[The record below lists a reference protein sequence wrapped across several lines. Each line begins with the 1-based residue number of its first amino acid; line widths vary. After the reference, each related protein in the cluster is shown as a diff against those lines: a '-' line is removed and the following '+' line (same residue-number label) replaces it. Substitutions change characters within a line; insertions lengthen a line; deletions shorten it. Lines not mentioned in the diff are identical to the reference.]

1 MGDGLRASTFFEN
14 DIAIVGEAIVLDRV
28 VDPDQLWFPFMRGVI
43 FKTPPPQDPMPKR
56 SIVHKH
62 GGKMQTPKTMYRFIE
77 GVDQIPLP
85 FFEHREVSRRQ
96 YREVLQSRHAGWDRD
111 RSGDP
116 IKLHFSPYHST
127 RDALRQW
134 CLANAKGLF
143 HISREFVVLSEAS
156 DAMKAKFS
164 LEYVR

>member
-1 MGDGLRASTFFEN
+1 MGDSLIGSTFFEN

-43 FKTPPPQDPMPKR
+43 YKTPRPSPTAKR

-62 GGKMQTPKTMYRFIE
+62 GGKIQTPKTMYHFSE

-85 FFEHREVSRRQ
+85 FLEHREVSRRQ

-116 IKLHFSPYHST
+116 IKLHFAPHHRS
-127 RDALRQW
+127 RDDLRQW

-143 HISREFVVLSEAS
+143 HISREFVVFSEAS
-156 DAMKAKFS
+156 DAMKAK
-164 LEYVR
+164 LLLDYVR